1 MMWTSPC
8 LRVGMPAAVKRTQ
21 FRVRWCAEAGGSG
34 RRARGAGGAQKAG
47 AGHLWHLGDCGA
59 QRWVLAFLSD
69 KRDGLKIDPPLSL
82 FG

>member
-47 AGHLWHLGDCGA
+47 AGHLWHLGDW
-59 QRWVLAFLSD
+59 WVLAFLGD